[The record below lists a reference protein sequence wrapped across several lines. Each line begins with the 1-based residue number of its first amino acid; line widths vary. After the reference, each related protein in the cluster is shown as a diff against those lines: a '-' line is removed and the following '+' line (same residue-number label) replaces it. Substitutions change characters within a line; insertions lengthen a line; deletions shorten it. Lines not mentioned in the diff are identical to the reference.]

1 MFRTFAAGNYCMY
14 SLLGTSSSS
23 FLPSSGPYRCGSVF
37 PLDVLRNL
45 ALREMSISQQPN
57 KWRQESVGCLHFQGD
72 YYPVFL
78 SLLLAACS
86 EVSAVTEVPAAALLL
101 WSCLFSFILK
111 SGHKTGK
118 DVCMYVCTQG
128 VLNDCFQL
136 WSFYLVSGVVWILEW
151 KRVPSS
157 DTSLVQRSLHFVM
170 SEMWYIPHIPLG
182 RRIWHCFLRNSCS
195 S

>member
-1 MFRTFAAGNYCMY
+1 LYVLSVMNVFF
-14 SLLGTSSSS
+14 LLPS
-23 FLPSSGPYRCGSVF
+23 FLPLALNRCGSVF
-37 PLDVLRNL
+37 PLDSLRNL

-57 KWRQESVGCLHFQGD
+57 KWRQESVGCLHFQRD

-86 EVSAVTEVPAAALLL
+86 EVSAVTDERCQQRHCCYGPVCFLLS
-101 WSCLFSFILK
+101 WSLATKQEKMYVCMC
-111 SGHKTGK
+111 
-118 DVCMYVCTQG
+118 VCMYVCTQG

-157 DTSLVQRSLHFVM
+157 DASLVQRSLHFVM

-182 RRIWHCFLRNSCS
+182 RRIWHCFLRNSRS